1 MTTEKKL
8 LKGLYDCFYTP
19 RSFPNRRTGARFVS
33 EEPE

>member
-19 RSFPNRRTGARFVS
+19 RSFPNRRTGDRFVS

>member
-19 RSFPNRRTGARFVS
+19 RSFPNRENGRSFRI
-33 EEPE
+33 